1 MLDPALDDMLAL
13 GTTAAPGTDNSSLS
27 DAYEINEFSPSLQ
40 TTLLPETKGHVDDD
54 GDHVTQNGRE
64 VTCCPEGSYATPSR
78 TSNLINDITSVPK
91 DLNSMLYVRIRPT
104 ATAIETLYHPD

>member
-1 MLDPALDDMLAL
+1 MLAL

-64 VTCCPEGSYATPSR
+64 VTCCPEEDHRQRRPEHP
-78 TSNLINDITSVPK
+78 TSST
-91 DLNSMLYVRIRPT
+91 T
-104 ATAIETLYHPD
+104 